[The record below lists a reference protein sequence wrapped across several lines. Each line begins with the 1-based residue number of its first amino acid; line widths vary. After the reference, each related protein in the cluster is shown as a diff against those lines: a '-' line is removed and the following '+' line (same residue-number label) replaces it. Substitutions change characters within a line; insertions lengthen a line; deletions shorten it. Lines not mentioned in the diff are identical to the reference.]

1 MGTGAV
7 YVTLSGLKEHSATL
21 THVETFFFFLNM
33 ALFIL
38 NTTTL
43 ILQLFRGF
51 PLPNVA
57 RSSL

>member
-1 MGTGAV
+1 M
-7 YVTLSGLKEHSATL
+7 TLSGLKEHSATL

-43 ILQLFRGF
+43 LLQLFRGF
-51 PLPNVA
+51 PLPNA
-57 RSSL
+57 AHSSL